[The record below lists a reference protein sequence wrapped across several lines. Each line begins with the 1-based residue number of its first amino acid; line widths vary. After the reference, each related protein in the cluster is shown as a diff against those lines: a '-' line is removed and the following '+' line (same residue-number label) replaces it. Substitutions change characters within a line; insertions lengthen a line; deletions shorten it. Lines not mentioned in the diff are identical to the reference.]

1 LRHADHGLGNRA
13 QRQERPVLNEAI
25 ADALEAPY
33 NAAEAQGRM
42 KERER
47 IVKWMRELFPA
58 EDDKGFHHAFNRIAD
73 AIESG
78 AHHE

>member
-1 LRHADHGLGNRA
+1 M
-13 QRQERPVLNEAI
+13 LNEAI

-33 NAAEAQGRM
+33 NAAEVQGRM

-73 AIESG
+73 AIEAGS
-78 AHHE
+78 HLE